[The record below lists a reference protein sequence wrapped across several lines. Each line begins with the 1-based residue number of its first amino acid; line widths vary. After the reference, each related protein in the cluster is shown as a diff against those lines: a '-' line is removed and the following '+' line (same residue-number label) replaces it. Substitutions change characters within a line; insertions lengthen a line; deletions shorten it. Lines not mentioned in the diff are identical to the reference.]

1 MDSGRLRRACTR
13 EGGSARSGPTG
24 VRGLDVLSIEGI
36 TNKPH
41 PQGFY
46 PTCRGFHPL
55 GGLSDH
61 LFTGISQNAQQ
72 KGVRREF
79 TRRTPVGHRTARVR
93 HRAKDI
99 ARSRTSC
106 PVSAASAASAP
117 AAARRTATARGVA
130 AAARMPPGVTT
141 GVTTRVTT
149 GVAAAATAAG
159 GATAAVTARP
169 PAAARGAATAR
180 TPARAPSARLLSVPG
195 PLHER
200 DDQSDHRRRDH
211 HSDKSPHRPHVLP
224 FPRSEVLRFR
234 LLGPLLA

>member
-13 EGGSARSGPTG
+13 EGGSARSGPTR

-55 GGLSDH
+55 GGLPGH

-117 AAARRTATARGVA
+117 AAAAARRTATARGVT
-130 AAARMPPGVTT
+130 AAARMSPGVTT
-141 GVTTRVTT
+141 GVTTGVT
-149 GVAAAATAAG
+149 AAATAG

-180 TPARAPSARLLSVPG
+180 APARAPSARLLPAPG

-224 FPRSEVLRFR
+224 FPRSEVPRFRR